1 MLEQVANLCMKKGAE
16 LDDGDSEKKM
26 KGRAVFLGDN
36 VKDQDH
42 NFAIFEELRGAHRR
56 RWRRVVRWTQ

>member
-1 MLEQVANLCMKKGAE
+1 MKKGAE

-36 VKDQDH
+36 VKDLDH
-42 NFAIFEELRGAHRR
+42 NFAIFEEFGSSPP
-56 RWRRVVRWTQ
+56 TM